1 MTLPPAVTSM
11 RRTERLTLPPIEKK
25 RGFADCVYSAFAFET
40 GRMDE
45 SGVLAVE
52 FYNCLFSLVS
62 FCNAFALSVL
72 RTLPPAVKRQCAAL
86 SV

>member
-1 MTLPPAVTSM
+1 MTAD
-11 RRTERLTLPPIEKK
+11 RKK

-40 GRMDE
+40 GRMGE
-45 SGVLAVE
+45 SGVLAVA